1 LTSGVDGGEGEH
13 LNLVL
18 RVSAGG
24 ETARRVARTELP
36 SILIAIEGRI
46 TAIYLGLADD
56 PY

>member
-36 SILIAIEGRI
+36 FILIAIEGRI